1 MPGRENG
8 GNCDIKNLSR
18 GWPVFVPGANLSM
31 GDMHFSQGDG
41 EVSFCGAIEMS
52 GWLDLKCSVIKGGM
66 SLLPAVG
73 PSPLSV
79 NPVFEIGPLEP
90 RYSEYLVFEGICVDE
105 KGEQHYL
112 DASLAY
118 KRCVLNAIKYLAKFG
133 FTEEQV
139 YLLLSCCPCEGRI
152 SGIVDVPNAVATLA
166 VPLAIFD
173 RDVRPTGDA
182 LSNAAAGVSLMNT
195 LGLTRNTTPSRESN
209 PRQAPAPYD
218 PKLALCMPCKETV

>member
-1 MPGRENG
+1 M
-8 GNCDIKNLSR
+8 
-18 GWPVFVPGANLSM
+18 A
-31 GDMHFSQGDG
+31 
-41 EVSFCGAIEMS
+41 
-52 GWLDLKCSVIKGGM
+52 
-66 SLLPAVG
+66 LLPAVG

-166 VPLAIFD
+166 IPLAIFD
-173 RDVRPTGDA
+173 RDVRPSGTA
-182 LSNAAAGVSLMNT
+182 LENAIAGVSLRA
-195 LGLTRNTTPSRESN
+195 LHAKESDAAA
-209 PRQAPAPYD
+209 APVPCD
-218 PKLALCMPCKETV
+218 PKLAFCKPCKRPREDDDAEAAA

>member
-1 MPGRENG
+1 MLQQIHNG
-8 GNCDIKNLSR
+8 GHNSPSANCVVR
-18 GWPVFVPGANLSM
+18 
-31 GDMHFSQGDG
+31 
-41 EVSFCGAIEMS
+41 C
-52 GWLDLKCSVIKGGM
+52 
-66 SLLPAVG
+66 AVHG
-73 PSPLSV
+73 RAAELQLRSPL
-79 NPVFEIGPLEP
+79 
-90 RYSEYLVFEGICVDE
+90 DE
-105 KGEQHYL
+105 AGEQHYL

-209 PRQAPAPYD
+209 PRKAPAPYD